1 MILGEGKGSIGSM
14 VNDRERKL
22 ISVIVA
28 AYNIEQYLP
37 RCLDS
42 LLAQTY
48 EPLEIIVV
56 DDGSVDSTAE
66 ICDKYV
72 RENDSIKVIH
82 RENGGLS
89 AARNSG
95 LEAVSGDFVGFV
107 DGDDWV
113 EPQMYEE
120 MLFACIRAD
129 AQLAAC
135 GYREVGQGAKELKT
149 TGKHLELSME
159 EAMELFVNG
168 EDGHRIYNSV
178 WSKLFAREIVRD
190 LRFVEGKSSEDII
203 YTTWAIA
210 KTARC
215 VWLDE
220 PFYNY
225 MIDRSDSI
233 MNVKL
238 EERRFQDEIPFW
250 EEQVSYLKGLGLSEL
265 ADKAAYRYYKRLLN
279 YYLDF
284 RSRGM
289 KQAGK
294 KVMDLL
300 KDKQTEVVRVYKKDF
315 VPAGDRARMRMALIW
330 PEGYDWMAQG
340 YERIVV
346 PLKQRKTKRL

>member
-1 MILGEGKGSIGSM
+1 MILEKGKGSIGDM
-14 VNDRERKL
+14 ENDKERKL

-48 EPLEIIVV
+48 RPLEIIVV
-56 DDGSVDSTAE
+56 DDGSVDSTGE
-66 ICDKYV
+66 ICDKYG

-82 RENGGLS
+82 RKNGGLS

-95 LEAVSGDFVGFV
+95 LEAALGDFIGFV

-113 EPQMYEE
+113 DPRMYEE
-120 MLFACIRAD
+120 MLSSCIQAD

-135 GYREVGQGAKELKT
+135 SYQEVGQGAKELKT
-149 TGKHLELSME
+149 TGKQMELSME

-178 WSKLFAREIVRD
+178 WSKLFAREIIKD

-210 KTARC
+210 KTAKC
-215 VWLDE
+215 VWLDTS
-220 PFYNY
+220 FYY
-225 MIDRSDSI
+225 YRIDRSGSI

-250 EEQVSYLKGLGLSEL
+250 EEQVGYLKKLGLCEL
-265 ADKAAYRYYKRLLN
+265 ADKAAYRFYKRLLN

-284 RSRGM
+284 RHRGM
-289 KQAGK
+289 TQAGK
-294 KVMDLL
+294 KIMVLL
-300 KDKQTEVVRVYKKDF
+300 KNKEAEVVRVYKKDF
-315 VPAGDRARMRMALIW
+315 VPAGDRMRMRMALLW
-330 PEGYDWMAQG
+330 PEGYDWMAG
-340 YERIVV
+340 AYEKLVV
-346 PLKQRKTKRL
+346 PLKQNMRK